1 MCGHDFAWLAGR
13 ASRMQACSSL
23 RRLAPRHCAQEGK
36 SFTNLL
42 TIVHELAECGV
53 FVSLS
58 KFMNE

>member
-13 ASRMQACSSL
+13 ASPYAGMLLVTALGAAPL
-23 RRLAPRHCAQEGK
+23 RSGRK

-53 FVSLS
+53 FIALS